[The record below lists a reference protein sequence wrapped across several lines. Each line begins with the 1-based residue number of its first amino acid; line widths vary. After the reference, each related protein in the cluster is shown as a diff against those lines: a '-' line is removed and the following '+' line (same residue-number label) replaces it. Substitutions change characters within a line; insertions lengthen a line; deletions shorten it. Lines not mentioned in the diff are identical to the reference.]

1 MSSFGIIDYDYF
13 IVVLEVDEN
22 QHKSYECICEQQR
35 MIQIHQ
41 DIGMNI
47 LFIRFNPDSYRNINN
62 ELINNYNDREK
73 KLLNILKNIKK
84 LTKMKNPLSVMYLY
98 YDNYDE
104 HKEKENIMKI
114 HY

>member
-1 MSSFGIIDYDYF
+1 
-13 IVVLEVDEN
+13 
-22 QHKSYECICEQQR
+22 
-35 MIQIHQ
+35 
-41 DIGMNI
+41 MNI